1 MRKLAHRLPFTY
13 VGRKL
18 ASLMLGLAGG
28 RSRRAFDVVIFE
40 TQKARLYPADNI
52 CEKRV
57 FMTPQHWDLAERTA
71 LAAAIA
77 THAEGAFYFFDIG
90 ANAGLYSLFSRAAAL
105 KAGKEFRAACVE
117 PDPEM
122 RARAAFN
129 IAASGAGD
137 EIEIMP
143 YAADAENRQLRF
155 SVNRKNRGMSR
166 VDKAGEI
173 SVEGR
178 TIQSLIEDASFPR
191 VDAMKVDI
199 EGHEFAALKAF
210 FEKAATQIWPRF
222 VILETSHERSDKRAS
237 ALFADRGYRLSFKA
251 QLNSVFVRP

>member
-1 MRKLAHRLPFTY
+1 
-13 VGRKL
+13 
-18 ASLMLGLAGG
+18 MLGLAGG
-28 RSRRAFDVVIFE
+28 RSGRAFDVVIFE

-57 FMTPQHWDLAERTA
+57 FITPQHWDPAERTA

-90 ANAGLYSLFSRAAAL
+90 ANVGLYSLFSRAAAL
-105 KAGKEFRAACVE
+105 KAGKKFHAACIE

-143 YAADAENRQLRF
+143 YAVDAENRQLRF
-155 SVNRKNRGMSR
+155 SVNQKSRGMSR
-166 VDKAGEI
+166 VDEAGETF
-173 SVEGR
+173 VDGR
-178 TIQSLIEDASFPR
+178 TIQSLIEDSSFPR
-191 VDAMKVDI
+191 VDAMKIDI
-199 EGHEFAALKAF
+199 EGHEFSALKAF
-210 FEKAATQIWPRF
+210 FKTAPMQYWPHF
-222 VILETSHERSDKRAS
+222 AILETSHECGDERAS
-237 ALFADRGYRLSFKA
+237 ALLVDRGYQLAAKTR
-251 QLNSVFVRP
+251 LNSVYVQPMAD